1 MKKSTSA
8 YRINIKKPV
17 YAEVT
22 SDTKEGT
29 TYGEVKS
36 LGEAQQAQITASI
49 ASGQLYGD
57 GAIVDSSAILT
68 GMSMVLSTTKVPIE
82 AQADIYNYKVDN
94 GVVQVK
100 AGVKP
105 KYIAVG
111 YEVEQTDGS
120 RELVWLL
127 KGRPQPLNSDVKQS
141 EGNVNYSTD
150 SMTIDFVRR
159 ISDNMLKFFADE
171 SNPELTKAQADAW
184 FNEGPERPV
193 AANKEVNSENDQSEA
208 DRTDT
213 DTTQG

>member
-8 YRINIKKPV
+8 YRINIKRPV

-22 SDTKEGT
+22 SDTGEGT
-29 TYGEVKS
+29 SYGEVKS
-36 LGEAQQAQITASI
+36 LGEAQQAQITASV
-49 ASGQLYGD
+49 ASGQLHGD
-57 GAIVDSSAILT
+57 GAIVDSSAIMT
-68 GMSMVLSTTKVPIE
+68 GLSLVLSTTKVPIE
-82 AQADIYNYKVDN
+82 AQVDIYNYKVTD

-120 RELVWLL
+120 SEFVWLL

-141 EGNVNYSTD
+141 EGNINYSTD
-150 SMTIDFVRR
+150 SITIDFVRR
-159 ISDNMLKFFADE
+159 KSDNMLKFFADG

-184 FNEGPERPV
+184 FDEGPSKPV
-193 AANKEVNSENDQSEA
+193 SANKEVMDENNQSET
-208 DRTDT
+208 DRPNT
-213 DTTQG
+213 DTTE